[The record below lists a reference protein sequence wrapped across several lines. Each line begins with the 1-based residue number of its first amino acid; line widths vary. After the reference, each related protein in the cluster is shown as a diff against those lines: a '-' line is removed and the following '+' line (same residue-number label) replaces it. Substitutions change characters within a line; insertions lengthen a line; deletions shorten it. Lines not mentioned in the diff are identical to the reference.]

1 MYCTNCG
8 KEINDQVKFCPECGY
23 PMTESGQ
30 KEVQNTKG
38 QSAEVVNPVPIV
50 RSAGGE
56 TVQPIG
62 RTEISPK
69 SESLSIAMLF
79 GICRLVIGIISIV
92 LCIVISLQSCVVGA
106 VNLVADSGSVSGTSG
121 VILAVSWLV
130 AGIVGIAGRKHV
142 AAVSTAAGFYFFGGL
157 MALVDVGFY
166 QDLIIW
172 GFLSFAFGTIL
183 VLAVVLRKHEIFR
196 KTWVSVLT
204 ELGVIALMLG
214 IAFSILAQEDAKATD
229 SKNNT
234 SEISTENAKAE
245 IPSESKINNGKEKDS
260 AGKEKNQDTSEQ
272 VQYYGSVAALLTE
285 INDNQIVA
293 KQKYLDQVVSLDG
306 EVSYIGGNEGDY
318 YFSLADPFDPVKL
331 DTINCYADE
340 STVMSVKTGDY
351 VTVTGKVAEG
361 FWNLELKDCS
371 VEYSDNV
378 QYEDNDN
385 KTESEYSANGNIAGY
400 YGGNLGQS
408 VLTISMYSAPEN
420 EAVGVAD
427 IYIDSEHPSYGA
439 CSYYGEMFEVDE
451 DVYTVIGDFSEYVY
465 LICDPENRTVYLM
478 IDGNDVEEYLLL
490 ESYES

>member
-106 VNLVADSGSVSGTSG
+106 VNLVADSGSVSGTAG

-166 QDLIIW
+166 QDLVIW

-183 VLAVVLRKHEIFR
+183 VLAVVFRKHEIFR

-214 IAFSILAQEDAKATD
+214 IAFSILAQEDAKAAD
-229 SKNNT
+229 SKNST
-234 SEISTENAKAE
+234 GKEASTET
-245 IPSESKINNGKEKDS
+245 ESIKNDKE
-260 AGKEKNQDTSEQ
+260 EKNTGEKKQEQSASEQ

-318 YFSLADPFDPVKL
+318 YFSLADPFDPVQL

-351 VTVTGKVAEG
+351 VTVTGRVTEG

-371 VEYSDNV
+371 VEYSDNF
-378 QYEDNDN
+378 QYEDNDY

-400 YGGNLGQS
+400 YGGSLGQS
-408 VLTISMYSAPEN
+408 VLTISMYSAPED

-451 DVYTVIGDFSEYVY
+451 GVYAVIGDFSEYVY
-465 LICDPENRTVYLM
+465 LICDAENRTVYLM